1 MLVNENRNFE
11 KTIDF
16 EFFAWYNKFI
26 SLMEEKRF
34 PCLVHGNETRD
45 KLPYDGKPIGGF
57 MSKASI
63 HKIQETE
70 AQAEAMIADARRRA
84 QDAIAEA
91 EKSGR
96 LALESAERETAES
109 LSAMLGQIRERTNS
123 MRERQA
129 AESEEAAAELRQSVS
144 LRRKAAEKIVIRGF
158 ERKCR

>member
-1 MLVNENRNFE
+1 
-11 KTIDF
+11 
-16 EFFAWYNKFI
+16 
-26 SLMEEKRF
+26 
-34 PCLVHGNETRD
+34 
-45 KLPYDGKPIGGF
+45 
-57 MSKASI
+57 
-63 HKIQETE
+63 
-70 AQAEAMIADARRRA
+70 MIADARRRA